1 MTMPRCIRV
10 WLGGSFDPIHLAH
23 LQMITH
29 VYHELMRAFPKVDI
43 IAKLL
48 PTAGSPLKTQPTS
61 NQQRLEMLALAI
73 DDVPFLSIDETE
85 LQCQPPVYSFH
96 TLSEFKQRYPNDLLI
111 FVLGQDSVEQ
121 LDKWYRGFELLSLT
135 NLWVLP
141 RPALGSRSLSPNLS
155 PTLNHNLNH
164 ALDKNLNQ
172 NAFANTDKPPS
183 INSSINIDNRLVP
196 FIIYSPKDLI
206 NQTTNHIYI
215 DKFVVPDIAS
225 RDIRSWLYSA
235 QARQRQQARLSLPSQ
250 VYRYIVEHQL
260 YAQHV

>member
-1 MTMPRCIRV
+1 MTIHRCIRV

-29 VYHELMRAFPKVDI
+29 VYHELMRAFPNVDI

-48 PTAGSPLKTQPTS
+48 PTAGSPLKNKPTS

-73 DDVPFLSIDETE
+73 DDLPFLSIDETE

-141 RPALGSRSLSPNLS
+141 RPALGSLSQ
-155 PTLNHNLNH
+155 NLN
-164 ALDKNLNQ
+164 KNLNQ
-172 NAFANTDKPPS
+172 NALANTDKTS
-183 INSSINIDNRLVP
+183 QLNIDNRLVP
-196 FIIYSPKDLI
+196 FIIHSTKDLI

-225 RDIRSWLYSA
+225 RDIRAWIYSTE
-235 QARQRQQARLSLPSQ
+235 ARQRQQARLSLPSQ
-250 VYRYIVEHQL
+250 VYRYIVKHQL
-260 YAQHV
+260 YAPDV

>member
-1 MTMPRCIRV
+1 MPRCIRV

-29 VYHELMRAFPKVDI
+29 VYHELMRAFPNVDI

-61 NQQRLEMLALAI
+61 NQQRLQMLSLAI
-73 DDVPFLSIDETE
+73 HDVPFLSIDETE

-141 RPALGSRSLSPNLS
+141 RPALGSLSPNLS
-155 PTLNHNLNH
+155 QTLH
-164 ALDKNLNQ
+164 Q
-172 NAFANTDKPPS
+172 NALATKDKPP
-183 INSSINIDNRLVP
+183 SINIDNRLVP
-196 FIIYSPKDLI
+196 FIIHSPKDLI

-225 RDIRSWLYSA
+225 RDIRAWIYSTE
-235 QARQRQQARLSLPSQ
+235 ARQRQQARLSLPSQ
-250 VYRYIVEHQL
+250 VYRYIVGHQL
-260 YAQHV
+260 YAPHI

>member
-10 WLGGSFDPIHLAH
+10 WLGGSFDPVHLAH

-29 VYHELMRAFPKVDI
+29 VYHELMRAFPNVDI

-48 PTAGSPLKTQPTS
+48 PTAGSPLKTKPTS

-73 DDVPFLSIDETE
+73 DDMAFLSIDETE

-141 RPALGSRSLSPNLS
+141 RPALGSLSHNLS
-155 PTLNHNLNH
+155 HTLHQ
-164 ALDKNLNQ
+164 NLNQ
-172 NAFANTDKPPS
+172 NALANTDKPP
-183 INSSINIDNRLVP
+183 SINIDNRLVP
-196 FIIYSPKDLI
+196 FIIHSPKDLI

-225 RDIRSWLYSA
+225 SDIRAWLYSVE
-235 QARQRQQARLSLPSQ
+235 ARQRQQARLSLPSQ

-260 YAQHV
+260 YAPHVA

>member
-29 VYHELMRAFPKVDI
+29 VYHELMRAFPNVDI

-48 PTAGSPLKTQPTS
+48 PTAGSPLKTKPTS
-61 NQQRLEMLALAI
+61 NQQRLEMLRLAI
-73 DDVPFLSIDETE
+73 GDVPFLSIDETE

-121 LDKWYRGFELLSLT
+121 LDRWYRGFELLSLT

-141 RPALGSRSLSPNLS
+141 RPALGSLRQ
-155 PTLNHNLNH
+155 NLN
-164 ALDKNLNQ
+164 KNLNQ
-172 NAFANTDKPPS
+172 NALANTDKTS
-183 INSSINIDNRLVP
+183 QLNIDNRLVP

-225 RDIRSWLYSA
+225 RDIRAWLYSSEA
-235 QARQRQQARLSLPSQ
+235 QQRQQARLSLPSQ
-250 VYRYIVEHQL
+250 VYRYIVKHQL
-260 YAQHV
+260 YAPDV

>member
-23 LQMITH
+23 LQMIAH
-29 VYHELMRAFPKVDI
+29 VYHELMRAFPNVDI

-48 PTAGSPLKTQPTS
+48 PTAGSPLKTKPTS
-61 NQQRLEMLALAI
+61 NQQRLEMLRLAI
-73 DDVPFLSIDETE
+73 GDVPFLSIDETE

-121 LDKWYRGFELLSLT
+121 LDRWYRGFELLSLT

-141 RPALGSRSLSPNLS
+141 RPALGSLSQ
-155 PTLNHNLNH
+155 NLN
-164 ALDKNLNQ
+164 KNLNQ
-172 NAFANTDKPPS
+172 NALANTDKTS
-183 INSSINIDNRLVP
+183 QLNIDNRLVP

-225 RDIRSWLYSA
+225 RDIRAWIYSTE
-235 QARQRQQARLSLPSQ
+235 ARQRQQARLSLPSQ

-260 YAQHV
+260 YAPHV

>member
-10 WLGGSFDPIHLAH
+10 WLGGSFDPVHLAH
-23 LQMITH
+23 LQMIAH
-29 VYHELMRAFPKVDI
+29 VYHELMRAFPNVDI

-61 NQQRLEMLALAI
+61 NHQRLEMLALAI
-73 DDVPFLSIDETE
+73 DDVPFLSIDKTE

-141 RPALGSRSLSPNLS
+141 RPALGSLSHNLS
-155 PTLNHNLNH
+155 HTLHQ
-164 ALDKNLNQ
+164 NLNQ

-183 INSSINIDNRLVP
+183 INIDNRLVP
-196 FIIYSPKDLI
+196 FIIHSPKDLI

-225 RDIRSWLYSA
+225 SDIRAWLYSVE
-235 QARQRQQARLSLPSQ
+235 ARQRQQARLSLPRK

-260 YAQHV
+260 YAPDV

>member
-29 VYHELMRAFPKVDI
+29 VYHELMRAFPNVDI

-73 DDVPFLSIDETE
+73 DDFPFLSIDETE

-141 RPALGSRSLSPNLS
+141 RPTLGSLSRNLS
-155 PTLNHNLNH
+155 HTLHQ
-164 ALDKNLNQ
+164 NLNQ
-172 NAFANTDKPPS
+172 NALANTDNPP
-183 INSSINIDNRLVP
+183 SINIDNRLMP
-196 FIIYSPKDLI
+196 FIIHSPKDLI

-225 RDIRSWLYSA
+225 RDIRAWLYSA
-235 QARQRQQARLSLPSQ
+235 QARQRQQARLSLPRK

-260 YAQHV
+260 YAPDV

>member
-29 VYHELMRAFPKVDI
+29 VYHELMCAFPNVDI

-73 DDVPFLSIDETE
+73 GDVPFLSIDETE

-111 FVLGQDSVEQ
+111 FILGQDSVEQ
-121 LDKWYRGFELLSLT
+121 LDRWYRGFELLSLT

-141 RPALGSRSLSPNLS
+141 RPALGSLSHNLS
-155 PTLNHNLNH
+155 HNLN
-164 ALDKNLNQ
+164 KNLNQ
-172 NAFANTDKPPS
+172 NALANTDKP
-183 INSSINIDNRLVP
+183 SSINIDNRLVP
-196 FIIYSPKDLI
+196 FIIHSPKDLI

-225 RDIRSWLYSA
+225 RDIRAWIYSTE
-235 QARQRQQARLSLPSQ
+235 ARQRQQARLSLPSQ

-260 YAQHV
+260 YAPDV

>member
-10 WLGGSFDPIHLAH
+10 WLGGSFDPVHLAH
-23 LQMITH
+23 LQMIAH
-29 VYHELMRAFPKVDI
+29 VYHELMRAFPNVDI

-61 NQQRLEMLALAI
+61 NHQRLEMLALAI
-73 DDVPFLSIDETE
+73 DDVPFLSIDKTE

-141 RPALGSRSLSPNLS
+141 RPALGSLSPS
-155 PTLNHNLNH
+155 LNHTLSQNL
-164 ALDKNLNQ
+164 KQNLNQ
-172 NAFANTDKPPS
+172 NALANTDKPP
-183 INSSINIDNRLVP
+183 SINIDNRLVP
-196 FIIYSPKDLI
+196 FIIHSPKDLI
-206 NQTTNHIYI
+206 NQTTTHIYI

-225 RDIRSWLYSA
+225 RDIRAWIYSA
-235 QARQRQQARLSLPSQ
+235 EARQRQQARLSLPSQ

-260 YAQHV
+260 YAPPV

>member
-10 WLGGSFDPIHLAH
+10 WLGGSFDPVHLAH

-29 VYHELMRAFPKVDI
+29 VYHELMRAFPNVDI

-48 PTAGSPLKTQPTS
+48 PTAGSPLKTKPTS
-61 NQQRLEMLALAI
+61 NQQRLEMLRLAI
-73 DDVPFLSIDETE
+73 GDVPFLSIDETE

-141 RPALGSRSLSPNLS
+141 RPALGSLSHNLS
-155 PTLNHNLNH
+155 HTLHQ
-164 ALDKNLNQ
+164 NLNQ
-172 NAFANTDKPPS
+172 NALANTDKPP
-183 INSSINIDNRLVP
+183 NINIDNRLVP
-196 FIIYSPKDLI
+196 FIIHSPKDLI

-225 RDIRSWLYSA
+225 RDIRAWIYSA

-260 YAQHV
+260 YAPDV

>member
-29 VYHELMRAFPKVDI
+29 VYHELMRAFPNVDI

-48 PTAGSPLKTQPTS
+48 PTAGSPLKTKPTS
-61 NQQRLEMLALAI
+61 NQQRLQMLSLAI

-111 FVLGQDSVEQ
+111 FILGQDSVEQ

-141 RPALGSRSLSPNLS
+141 RPALGSLSHNLS
-155 PTLNHNLNH
+155 HTLHQ
-164 ALDKNLNQ
+164 NLNQ
-172 NAFANTDKPPS
+172 NALANTDKPP
-183 INSSINIDNRLVP
+183 SINIDNRLVP
-196 FIIYSPKDLI
+196 FIIHSPKDLI
-206 NQTTNHIYI
+206 NQTTTHIYI

-225 RDIRSWLYSA
+225 RDIRAWIYSTEA
-235 QARQRQQARLSLPSQ
+235 EQRQQARLSLPSQ

-260 YAQHV
+260 YAPHVA

>member
-1 MTMPRCIRV
+1 MIMPRCIRV

-48 PTAGSPLKTQPTS
+48 PTAGSPLKTKPTS
-61 NQQRLEMLALAI
+61 NQQRLEMLSLAI
-73 DDVPFLSIDETE
+73 DDFPFLSIDETE

-141 RPALGSRSLSPNLS
+141 RPALGSLS
-155 PTLNHNLNH
+155 PTLSHNLH
-164 ALDKNLNQ
+164 QNLNQ
-172 NAFANTDKPPS
+172 NALTNTDKPP
-183 INSSINIDNRLVP
+183 SINIDNRLVP
-196 FIIYSPKDLI
+196 FIIHSPKDLI

-225 RDIRSWLYSA
+225 RDIRAWLYSA

-260 YAQHV
+260 YAPHV

>member
-29 VYHELMRAFPKVDI
+29 VYHELMRAFPNVDI

-48 PTAGSPLKTQPTS
+48 PTAGSPLKTKPTS

-73 DDVPFLSIDETE
+73 DDLPFLSIDETE

-141 RPALGSRSLSPNLS
+141 RPALGSLSPNLS
-155 PTLNHNLNH
+155 HTLH
-164 ALDKNLNQ
+164 Q
-172 NAFANTDKPPS
+172 NALANTDKPP
-183 INSSINIDNRLVP
+183 SINIDNRLVP
-196 FIIYSPKDLI
+196 FIIHSPKDLI

-225 RDIRSWLYSA
+225 RDIRAWIYSTEA
-235 QARQRQQARLSLPSQ
+235 QQRQQARLSLPSQ
-250 VYRYIVEHQL
+250 VYRYIVKHQL
-260 YAQHV
+260 YAPDV

>member
-23 LQMITH
+23 LQMIAH
-29 VYHELMRAFPKVDI
+29 VYHELMRAFPNVDI

-48 PTAGSPLKTQPTS
+48 PTAGSPLKTKPTS
-61 NQQRLEMLALAI
+61 NQQRLEMLRLAI
-73 DDVPFLSIDETE
+73 GDVPFLSIDETE

-121 LDKWYRGFELLSLT
+121 LDRWYRGFELLSLT

-141 RPALGSRSLSPNLS
+141 RPALGSLSQ
-155 PTLNHNLNH
+155 NLN
-164 ALDKNLNQ
+164 KNLNQ
-172 NAFANTDKPPS
+172 NALANTDKTS
-183 INSSINIDNRLVP
+183 QLNIDNRLVP

-225 RDIRSWLYSA
+225 RDIRAWLYSSEA
-235 QARQRQQARLSLPSQ
+235 QQRQQARLSLPSQ
-250 VYRYIVEHQL
+250 VYRYIVKHQL
-260 YAQHV
+260 YAPDV

>member
-23 LQMITH
+23 LQMIAH
-29 VYHELMRAFPKVDI
+29 VYHELMRAFPNVDI

-48 PTAGSPLKTQPTS
+48 PTAGSPLKTKPTS
-61 NQQRLEMLALAI
+61 NQQRLEMLSLAI

-141 RPALGSRSLSPNLS
+141 RPALGSLSHNLS
-155 PTLNHNLNH
+155 QTLH
-164 ALDKNLNQ
+164 Q
-172 NAFANTDKPPS
+172 NALATKDKPP
-183 INSSINIDNRLVP
+183 SINIDNRLVP
-196 FIIYSPKDLI
+196 FIIHSPKDLI

-215 DKFVVPDIAS
+215 DKFAVPDIAS
-225 RDIRSWLYSA
+225 SDIRAWLYSTEA
-235 QARQRQQARLSLPSQ
+235 EQRQQARLSLPSQ

-260 YAQHV
+260 YAPDV

>member
-23 LQMITH
+23 LQMIAH
-29 VYHELMRAFPKVDI
+29 VYHELMRAFPNVDI

-48 PTAGSPLKTQPTS
+48 PTAGSPLKTKPTS
-61 NQQRLEMLALAI
+61 NQQRVQMLSLAI
-73 DDVPFLSIDETE
+73 HDVPFLSIDETE

-96 TLSEFKQRYPNDLLI
+96 TLREFKQRYPNDLLI
-111 FVLGQDSVEQ
+111 FILGQDSVEQ

-141 RPALGSRSLSPNLS
+141 RPALGSLSRNLS
-155 PTLNHNLNH
+155 HTLHQ
-164 ALDKNLNQ
+164 NLNQ
-172 NAFANTDKPPS
+172 NALTNTDKPP
-183 INSSINIDNRLVP
+183 SINIDNRLVP
-196 FIIYSPKDLI
+196 FIIHSPKDLI

-225 RDIRSWLYSA
+225 RDIRAWLYST

-260 YAQHV
+260 YAPPV

>member
-29 VYHELMRAFPKVDI
+29 VYHELMRAFPNVDI

-135 NLWVLP
+135 NLWALP
-141 RPALGSRSLSPNLS
+141 RPALGAPSDNLS
-155 PTLNHNLNH
+155 HTLHQ
-164 ALDKNLNQ
+164 NLNQ
-172 NAFANTDKPPS
+172 NALANTDKPP
-183 INSSINIDNRLVP
+183 SINIDNRLVP
-196 FIIYSPKDLI
+196 FIIRSPKDLI

-225 RDIRSWLYSA
+225 RDIRAWLYSTE
-235 QARQRQQARLSLPSQ
+235 ARQRQQARLSLPSQ

-260 YAQHV
+260 YAPHV

>member
-29 VYHELMRAFPKVDI
+29 VYHELMRAFPNVDI

-48 PTAGSPLKTQPTS
+48 PTAGSPLKTPPTS

-73 DDVPFLSIDETE
+73 GDVPFLSIDETE

-141 RPALGSRSLSPNLS
+141 RPALGSLSHNLS
-155 PTLNHNLNH
+155 QTLH
-164 ALDKNLNQ
+164 Q
-172 NAFANTDKPPS
+172 NALATKDKPP
-183 INSSINIDNRLVP
+183 SINIDNRLVP
-196 FIIYSPKDLI
+196 FIIHSPKDLI

-225 RDIRSWLYSA
+225 RDIRAWLYSTE
-235 QARQRQQARLSLPSQ
+235 ARQRQQARLSLPSQ

-260 YAQHV
+260 YAPDV

>member
-23 LQMITH
+23 LQMIAH
-29 VYHELMRAFPKVDI
+29 VYHELMRAFPNVDI

-48 PTAGSPLKTQPTS
+48 PTAGSPLKTKPTS
-61 NQQRLEMLALAI
+61 NQQRLEMLRLAI

-85 LQCQPPVYSFH
+85 LHCQPPVYSFH

-121 LDKWYRGFELLSLT
+121 LDRWYRGFELLSLT

-141 RPALGSRSLSPNLS
+141 RPALGSLSQ
-155 PTLNHNLNH
+155 NLN
-164 ALDKNLNQ
+164 KNLNQ
-172 NAFANTDKPPS
+172 NALANTDKTS
-183 INSSINIDNRLVP
+183 QLNIDNRLVP

-225 RDIRSWLYSA
+225 RDIRAWLYSSEA
-235 QARQRQQARLSLPSQ
+235 QQRQQARLSLPSQ

-260 YAQHV
+260 YAPDV

>member
-29 VYHELMRAFPKVDI
+29 VYHELMRAFPNVDI

-61 NQQRLEMLALAI
+61 NQQRLQMLSLAI
-73 DDVPFLSIDETE
+73 HDVPFLSIDETE

-141 RPALGSRSLSPNLS
+141 RPALGSLSPS
-155 PTLNHNLNH
+155 LNHTLSQNL
-164 ALDKNLNQ
+164 KQNLNQ
-172 NAFANTDKPPS
+172 NALANTDKPP
-183 INSSINIDNRLVP
+183 SINIDNRLVP
-196 FIIYSPKDLI
+196 FIIHSPKDLI

-225 RDIRSWLYSA
+225 SDIRAWLYSVE
-235 QARQRQQARLSLPSQ
+235 ARQRQQARLSLPSQ

-260 YAQHV
+260 YAPDV

>member
-10 WLGGSFDPIHLAH
+10 WLGGSFDPVHLAH

-29 VYHELMRAFPKVDI
+29 VYHELMRAFPNVDI

-61 NQQRLEMLALAI
+61 NQQRLQMLSLAI
-73 DDVPFLSIDETE
+73 HDVPFLSIDETE

-121 LDKWYRGFELLSLT
+121 LDRWYRGFELLSLT

-141 RPALGSRSLSPNLS
+141 RPALGSLSPNLS
-155 PTLNHNLNH
+155 QTLH
-164 ALDKNLNQ
+164 Q
-172 NAFANTDKPPS
+172 NALATKDKPP
-183 INSSINIDNRLVP
+183 SINIDNRLVP
-196 FIIYSPKDLI
+196 FIIHSPKDLI

-225 RDIRSWLYSA
+225 RDIRAWLYSA
-235 QARQRQQARLSLPSQ
+235 EARQRQQARLSLPSQ

-260 YAQHV
+260 YAPHV

>member
-23 LQMITH
+23 LQMIAH
-29 VYHELMRAFPKVDI
+29 VYHELMRAFPNVDI

-48 PTAGSPLKTQPTS
+48 PTAGSPLKTKPTS
-61 NQQRLEMLALAI
+61 NQQRLEMLRLAI
-73 DDVPFLSIDETE
+73 GDVPFLSIDETE

-121 LDKWYRGFELLSLT
+121 LDRWYRGFELLSLT

-141 RPALGSRSLSPNLS
+141 RPALGSLSQ
-155 PTLNHNLNH
+155 NLN
-164 ALDKNLNQ
+164 KNLNQ
-172 NAFANTDKPPS
+172 NALANTDKTPRLT
-183 INSSINIDNRLVP
+183 IDNRLVP

-225 RDIRSWLYSA
+225 RDIRAWLYSSEA
-235 QARQRQQARLSLPSQ
+235 QQRQQARLSLPSQ
-250 VYRYIVEHQL
+250 VYRYIVKHQL
-260 YAQHV
+260 YAPDV

>member
-23 LQMITH
+23 LQMIAH
-29 VYHELMRAFPKVDI
+29 VYHELMRAFPNVDI

-48 PTAGSPLKTQPTS
+48 PTAGSPLKTKPTS
-61 NQQRLEMLALAI
+61 NQQRLQMLLLAI
-73 DDVPFLSIDETE
+73 GDVPFLSIDETE

-121 LDKWYRGFELLSLT
+121 LDRWYRGFELLSLT

-141 RPALGSRSLSPNLS
+141 RPALGSLSQ
-155 PTLNHNLNH
+155 NLN
-164 ALDKNLNQ
+164 KNLNQ
-172 NAFANTDKPPS
+172 NALANTDKTS
-183 INSSINIDNRLVP
+183 QLNIDNRLVP

-225 RDIRSWLYSA
+225 RDIRAWLYSSEA
-235 QARQRQQARLSLPSQ
+235 QQRQQARLSLPSQ
-250 VYRYIVEHQL
+250 VYRYIVKHQL
-260 YAQHV
+260 YAPDV

>member
-10 WLGGSFDPIHLAH
+10 WLGGSFDPVHLAH

-29 VYHELMRAFPKVDI
+29 VYHELMRAFPNVDI

-73 DDVPFLSIDETE
+73 DDMAFLSIDETE

-141 RPALGSRSLSPNLS
+141 RPALGSLSPS
-155 PTLNHNLNH
+155 LNHTLSQNL
-164 ALDKNLNQ
+164 KQNLNQ
-172 NAFANTDKPPS
+172 NALANTDKPT
-183 INSSINIDNRLVP
+183 SINIDNRLVP
-196 FIIYSPKDLI
+196 FIIHSPKDLI

-225 RDIRSWLYSA
+225 RDIRAWLYSVE
-235 QARQRQQARLSLPSQ
+235 ARQRQQARLSLPSQ

-260 YAQHV
+260 YAPDV

>member
-29 VYHELMRAFPKVDI
+29 VYHELMRAFPNVDI

-73 DDVPFLSIDETE
+73 DDFPFLSIDETE

-141 RPALGSRSLSPNLS
+141 RPTLGSLSRNLS
-155 PTLNHNLNH
+155 HTLHQ
-164 ALDKNLNQ
+164 NLNQ
-172 NAFANTDKPPS
+172 NALANTDNPP
-183 INSSINIDNRLVP
+183 SINIDNRLMP
-196 FIIYSPKDLI
+196 FIIHSPKDLI

-225 RDIRSWLYSA
+225 RDIRAWLYSTE
-235 QARQRQQARLSLPSQ
+235 ARQRQQARLSLPSQ

-260 YAQHV
+260 YAPDV

>member
-73 DDVPFLSIDETE
+73 EDVPFLSIDETE

-111 FVLGQDSVEQ
+111 FILGQDSVEQ

-141 RPALGSRSLSPNLS
+141 RPALGSLS
-155 PTLNHNLNH
+155 PTLNHNLSHN
-164 ALDKNLNQ
+164 LNKNLNQ
-172 NAFANTDKPPS
+172 NALANTDKTPRLT
-183 INSSINIDNRLVP
+183 IDNRLVP

-225 RDIRSWLYSA
+225 RDIRAWLYSTE
-235 QARQRQQARLSLPSQ
+235 ARQRQQARLSLPSQ

-260 YAQHV
+260 YAPPV

>member
-1 MTMPRCIRV
+1 MTMPRGIRV
-10 WLGGSFDPIHLAH
+10 WLGGSFDPVHLAH
-23 LQMITH
+23 LQMIAH
-29 VYHELMRAFPKVDI
+29 VYHELMRAFPNVDI

-61 NQQRLEMLALAI
+61 NQQRLQMLLLAI

-111 FVLGQDSVEQ
+111 FILGQDSVEQ
-121 LDKWYRGFELLSLT
+121 LDRWYRGFELLSLT

-141 RPALGSRSLSPNLS
+141 RPALGSLSHNLS
-155 PTLNHNLNH
+155 HNLSH
-164 ALDKNLNQ
+164 TLHQNLNQ
-172 NAFANTDKPPS
+172 NALANTDKPPS
-183 INSSINIDNRLVP
+183 INIDTRLVP
-196 FIIYSPKDLI
+196 FIIHSPKDLI

-225 RDIRSWLYSA
+225 RDIRAWLYSTE
-235 QARQRQQARLSLPSQ
+235 ARQRQQARLSLPKE

-260 YAQHV
+260 YAPPV

>member
-23 LQMITH
+23 LQIITH
-29 VYHELMRAFPKVDI
+29 VYHELMRAFPNVDI

-48 PTAGSPLKTQPTS
+48 PTAGSPLKTKPTS
-61 NQQRLEMLALAI
+61 NQQRLEMLSLAI
-73 DDVPFLSIDETE
+73 GNVPFLSIDETE

-141 RPALGSRSLSPNLS
+141 RPALGSLSPS
-155 PTLNHNLNH
+155 LNHTLSQNL
-164 ALDKNLNQ
+164 KQNLNQ
-172 NAFANTDKPPS
+172 NALANTDKPP
-183 INSSINIDNRLVP
+183 SINIDNRLVP
-196 FIIYSPKDLI
+196 FIIHSPKDLI

-225 RDIRSWLYSA
+225 RDIRAWIYSA
-235 QARQRQQARLSLPSQ
+235 EAEQRQQARLSLPSQ

-260 YAQHV
+260 YAPPV

>member
-1 MTMPRCIRV
+1 MTMPRGIRV
-10 WLGGSFDPIHLAH
+10 WLGGSFDPVHLAH
-23 LQMITH
+23 LQMIAH
-29 VYHELMRAFPKVDI
+29 VYHELMRAFPNVDI

-61 NQQRLEMLALAI
+61 NQQRLQMLLLAI

-121 LDKWYRGFELLSLT
+121 LDRWYRGFELLSLT

-141 RPALGSRSLSPNLS
+141 RPALGSLSQ
-155 PTLNHNLNH
+155 NLN
-164 ALDKNLNQ
+164 KNLNQ
-172 NAFANTDKPPS
+172 NALANTDKTS
-183 INSSINIDNRLVP
+183 QLNIDNRLVP

-225 RDIRSWLYSA
+225 RDIRAWLYSSEA
-235 QARQRQQARLSLPSQ
+235 QQRQQARLSLPSQ

-260 YAQHV
+260 YAPPV

>member
-23 LQMITH
+23 LQMIAH
-29 VYHELMRAFPKVDI
+29 VYHELMHAFPNVDI
-43 IAKLL
+43 VAKLL
-48 PTAGSPLKTQPTS
+48 PTAGSPLKTKPTS
-61 NQQRLEMLALAI
+61 NQQRLEMLRLAI

-141 RPALGSRSLSPNLS
+141 RPALGSLSPS
-155 PTLNHNLNH
+155 LNHTLSQNL
-164 ALDKNLNQ
+164 KQNLNQ
-172 NAFANTDKPPS
+172 NALANTDKPP
-183 INSSINIDNRLVP
+183 SINIDNRLVP
-196 FIIYSPKDLI
+196 FIIHSPKDLI

-215 DKFVVPDIAS
+215 DKFVVSDIAS
-225 RDIRSWLYSA
+225 RDIRAWLYSTE
-235 QARQRQQARLSLPSQ
+235 ARQRQQARLSLPSQ
-250 VYRYIVEHQL
+250 VYRYIVENQL
-260 YAQHV
+260 YAPHV

>member
-23 LQMITH
+23 LQMIAH
-29 VYHELMRAFPKVDI
+29 VYHELMRAFPNVDI

-61 NQQRLEMLALAI
+61 NQQRVQMLSLAI
-73 DDVPFLSIDETE
+73 NDVPFLSIDETE

-96 TLSEFKQRYPNDLLI
+96 TLSEFKQRHPNDLLI

-141 RPALGSRSLSPNLS
+141 RPALGSLS
-155 PTLNHNLNH
+155 PTLNHNLSH
-164 ALDKNLNQ
+164 TLHQNLNQ
-172 NAFANTDKPPS
+172 NALATTDNPP
-183 INSSINIDNRLVP
+183 SINIDNRLVP
-196 FIIYSPKDLI
+196 FIIHSPKDLI

-215 DKFVVPDIAS
+215 DKFVMPDIAS
-225 RDIRSWLYSA
+225 RDIRAWLYSSEA
-235 QARQRQQARLSLPSQ
+235 EQRQQARLSLPSQ

-260 YAQHV
+260 YAPDV

>member
-29 VYHELMRAFPKVDI
+29 VYHELMCAFPNVDI

-73 DDVPFLSIDETE
+73 GDVPFLSIDETE

-96 TLSEFKQRYPNDLLI
+96 TLSDFKQRYPNDLLI
-111 FVLGQDSVEQ
+111 FILGQDSVEQ
-121 LDKWYRGFELLSLT
+121 LDRWYRGFELLSLT

-141 RPALGSRSLSPNLS
+141 RPALGSLSQ
-155 PTLNHNLNH
+155 NLN
-164 ALDKNLNQ
+164 KNLNQ
-172 NAFANTDKPPS
+172 NALANTHKTPRLT
-183 INSSINIDNRLVP
+183 IDNRLVP
-196 FIIYSPKDLI
+196 FIIHSPKDLI

-225 RDIRSWLYSA
+225 RDIRAWIYST

-260 YAQHV
+260 YAPHV

>member
-1 MTMPRCIRV
+1 MIMPRCIRV

-23 LQMITH
+23 LQMIAH
-29 VYHELMRAFPKVDI
+29 VYHELMRAFPNVDI

-48 PTAGSPLKTQPTS
+48 PTAGSPLKTKPTS
-61 NQQRLEMLALAI
+61 NQQRLEMLRLAI
-73 DDVPFLSIDETE
+73 DDVPFLSIDKTE

-141 RPALGSRSLSPNLS
+141 RPALGSLSPS
-155 PTLNHNLNH
+155 LNHTLSQNL
-164 ALDKNLNQ
+164 KQNLNQ
-172 NAFANTDKPPS
+172 NALATKDKPP
-183 INSSINIDNRLVP
+183 SINIDNRLVP
-196 FIIYSPKDLI
+196 FIIHSPKDLI

-225 RDIRSWLYSA
+225 SDIRVWLYSVE
-235 QARQRQQARLSLPSQ
+235 ARQRQQARLSLPRK

-260 YAQHV
+260 YAPHV

>member
-48 PTAGSPLKTQPTS
+48 PTAGSPLKTKPTS
-61 NQQRLEMLALAI
+61 KQQRLAMLSLAI
-73 DDVPFLSIDETE
+73 DDFPFLSIDETE

-141 RPALGSRSLSPNLS
+141 RPALGSLS
-155 PTLNHNLNH
+155 PTLSHNLH
-164 ALDKNLNQ
+164 QNLNQ
-172 NAFANTDKPPS
+172 NALTNTDKPP
-183 INSSINIDNRLVP
+183 SINIDNRLVP
-196 FIIYSPKDLI
+196 FIIHSPKDLI

-225 RDIRSWLYSA
+225 RDIRAWLYSTE
-235 QARQRQQARLSLPSQ
+235 ARQRQQAQLSLPSQ

-260 YAQHV
+260 YAPHV

>member
-1 MTMPRCIRV
+1 MIMPRCIRV

-29 VYHELMRAFPKVDI
+29 VYHELMRAFPNVDI

-96 TLSEFKQRYPNDLLI
+96 TLREFKQRYPNDLLI
-111 FVLGQDSVEQ
+111 FILGQDSVEQ

-141 RPALGSRSLSPNLS
+141 RPALGSLSQ
-155 PTLNHNLNH
+155 NLN
-164 ALDKNLNQ
+164 KNLNQ
-172 NAFANTDKPPS
+172 NALANTDKTPRLT
-183 INSSINIDNRLVP
+183 IDNRLVP
-196 FIIYSPKDLI
+196 FIIHSPKDLI

-225 RDIRSWLYSA
+225 RDIRAWIYST

-260 YAQHV
+260 YALHVRLA

>member
-29 VYHELMRAFPKVDI
+29 VYHELMRAFPNVDI
-43 IAKLL
+43 IANLL

-73 DDVPFLSIDETE
+73 HDVPFLSIDETE

-141 RPALGSRSLSPNLS
+141 RPALGSLS
-155 PTLNHNLNH
+155 HNL
-164 ALDKNLNQ
+164 KQ
-172 NAFANTDKPPS
+172 NALANTHKTPRLT
-183 INSSINIDNRLVP
+183 IDNRLVT
-196 FIIYSPKDLI
+196 FIILSPKNLI

-225 RDIRSWLYSA
+225 RDIRAWLYST

-260 YAQHV
+260 YAPHV

>member
-29 VYHELMRAFPKVDI
+29 VYHELMRAFPNVDI

-48 PTAGSPLKTQPTS
+48 PTAGSPLKNKPTS
-61 NQQRLEMLALAI
+61 NQQRLQMLLLAI
-73 DDVPFLSIDETE
+73 NDVPFLSIDETE

-96 TLSEFKQRYPNDLLI
+96 TLNEFRQRYPNDLLI
-111 FVLGQDSVEQ
+111 FILGQDSVEQ

-141 RPALGSRSLSPNLS
+141 RPALGSLS
-155 PTLNHNLNH
+155 PTLSHNLH
-164 ALDKNLNQ
+164 QNLNQ
-172 NAFANTDKPPS
+172 NALTNTDKPP
-183 INSSINIDNRLVP
+183 SINIDNRLVP
-196 FIIYSPKDLI
+196 FIIHSPKDLI

-225 RDIRSWLYSA
+225 RDIRAWIYSV
-235 QARQRQQARLSLPSQ
+235 QAEQRQQAQLSLPSQ

-260 YAQHV
+260 YAPDV

>member
-1 MTMPRCIRV
+1 MPMPRCIRV
-10 WLGGSFDPIHLAH
+10 WLGGSFDPVHLAH

-48 PTAGSPLKTQPTS
+48 PTAGSPLKTKPTS

-73 DDVPFLSIDETE
+73 DDMPFLSIDETE

-141 RPALGSRSLSPNLS
+141 RPALGSLS
-155 PTLNHNLNH
+155 PTLSQNLNH

-172 NAFANTDKPPS
+172 NALSNTDKTS
-183 INSSINIDNRLVP
+183 QLNIDNRLVP
-196 FIIYSPKDLI
+196 FIIHSPKDLI

-225 RDIRSWLYSA
+225 RDIRAWIYSTEA
-235 QARQRQQARLSLPSQ
+235 QQRQQARLSLPRE
-250 VYRYIVEHQL
+250 VYRYIVKHQL
-260 YAQHV
+260 YAPHV